1 MVRLVEMDSKFVI
14 FFLYVFV
21 VTVVDSQSQTT
32 VSCGDVLYIDHNK

>member
-1 MVRLVEMDSKFVI
+1 MVRLVDMDSKFVM
-14 FFLYVFV
+14 FFYVFV